1 MAPEE
6 RTLKLPRATARAL
19 PTSWWAGNGLGMTD
33 FTDLAREKDD
43 EPKGPGGMARV
54 ARDLLEKQRTLFISE
69 EVSPK
74 LTRRI
79 VPSLLWL
86 DSQSDDP
93 IRLFINTPGGS
104 ADDGFAIHDAIRFVR
119 SPVLCITNGLNASAG
134 TVILL
139 STPKDYRFALPNSRI
154 MIHQPSS
161 GVRGKAS
168 DILTTATEI
177 NKLRHRMNVLIG
189 QECDRSPEQVAEDTK
204 GDCWVSPEEALEYG
218 LIGKILT
225 SLSDL

>member
-1 MAPEE
+1 
-6 RTLKLPRATARAL
+6 
-19 PTSWWAGNGLGMTD
+19 MTEYD
-33 FTDLAREKDD
+33 NSIDAFMNEDKHADD
-43 EPKGPGGMARV
+43 EQPKKAKTPFMRE
-54 ARDLLEKQRTLFISE
+54 LMEKQRTLFISE

-74 LTRRI
+74 LTSKL
-79 VPSLLWL
+79 VPALMWL
-86 DSQSDDP
+86 DSKSDDP

-104 ADDGFAIHDAIRFVR
+104 ADDGFAIHDAIRFIR

-139 STPKDYRFALPNSRI
+139 ATPRERRFSLPNSRI

-168 DILTTATEI
+168 EIEVTAEEI
-177 NKLRHRMNVLIG
+177 MKLRRRCNQLIADETG
-189 QECDRSPEQVAEDTK
+189 KPLEQVEKDTN
-204 GDCWVSPEEALEYG
+204 GDCWMSPVEALEYG

-225 SLSDL
+225 SLNDL